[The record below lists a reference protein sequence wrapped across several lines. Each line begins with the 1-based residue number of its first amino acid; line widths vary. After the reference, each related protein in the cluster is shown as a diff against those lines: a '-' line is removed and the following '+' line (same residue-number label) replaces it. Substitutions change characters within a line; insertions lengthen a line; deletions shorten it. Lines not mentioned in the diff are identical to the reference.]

1 MKENK
6 SKGKICIVASRFN
19 SVITERLVD
28 GAIRKIKE
36 AGDSYEVVW
45 VPGSFELP
53 QAVSTLS
60 VNGEY
65 KGFIVLGCI
74 VKGETSHADHLASA
88 VISSLLKV
96 AVDRNVPV
104 GLGVLT
110 VDSLEQGLNRAGGK
124 FGNKGEEAA
133 ESVLSLLNLI
143 NRKEE

>member
-1 MKENK
+1 MKENR
-6 SKGKICIVASRFN
+6 SKICIVASRFN
-19 SVITERLVD
+19 SVITERLVE
-28 GAIRKIKE
+28 GAIRKIDE
-36 AGDSYEVVW
+36 AGGSYEVVW

-53 QAVSTLS
+53 QAVSILS
-60 VNGEY
+60 AKGEY
-65 KGFIVLGCI
+65 EGFVVLGCI
-74 VKGETSHADHLASA
+74 VKGETSHADHLSSA

-133 ESVLSLLNLI
+133 EAVLALLNLR
-143 NRKEE
+143 NRDKE